1 VDDEPWPTPVGDE
14 MLVFDITDTLEEQPP
29 RKKAYLDPS
38 DPCLFD
44 VMDNDSEHEQPDVIS
59 CCHPERYVGLNA
71 SILEFS
77 IRLAAAIQQ
86 RDKCFSDLVQPEASP
101 VVQHQPHK
109 GVRRKPF
116 RITICQLTV
125 LTMVAHRRDLSK
137 RFRVPFEGPPSRWPS
152 STQRRDTVYVRR
164 LVDNLKLEGKGC
176 SPARVDPLGRSVPLD
191 PGDDDD
197 SCQWP
202 TPVGDEMPLSHLS
215 RRVGSSRR
223 RRARAAVTVTQT
235 RPGVAS
241 DSVRLEPAAHGR
253 NSE

>member
-1 VDDEPWPTPVGDE
+1 MPNDNPLISSHAAQEPGLLGAGCDLAAVDDEPWPTPVGDE

-137 RFRVPFEGPPSRWPS
+137 RTS
-152 STQRRDTVYVRR
+152 
-164 LVDNLKLEGKGC
+164 KL
-176 SPARVDPLGRSVPLD
+176 
-191 PGDDDD
+191 
-197 SCQWP
+197 
-202 TPVGDEMPLSHLS
+202 
-215 RRVGSSRR
+215 
-223 RRARAAVTVTQT
+223 AAVPAPTLTIMILDLFHT
-235 RPGVAS
+235 SGGES
-241 DSVRLEPAAHGR
+241 GPAAVAGPGLR
-253 NSE
+253 